1 MKKPETVWSS
11 KVIKLKTDEYFDTKR
26 DMQRDTKIGLHRH
39 GTQRGIDGVRL
50 KIARH
55 RYTKKDKQN
64 GTTTHRQKCKC
75 RYREAQRGIDVYKY
89 KNRRKDKY
97 KNRQSGTKRYRQ
109 RGRKRDRQGGTK
121 RDRRRD
127 TTKDRQRGRKRDGQ
141 CGVHEG
147 IDREEN
153 QMSRQETYFHHLTT
167 TIPRWRF

>member
-1 MKKPETVWSS
+1 ME
-11 KVIKLKTDEYFDTKR
+11 
-26 DMQRDTKIGLHRH
+26 
-39 GTQRGIDGVRL
+39 TQREIYGLRL

-55 RYTKKDKQN
+55 RYTKKDKHN

-75 RYREAQRGIDVYKY
+75 RYREAQRGIDVETNTKIDV
-89 KNRRKDKY
+89 KTNTRIDKVH
-97 KNRQSGTKRYRQ
+97 GTKRYRQ
-109 RGRKRDRQGGTK
+109 RGRKRDRQRGTK

-147 IDREEN
+147 IDRQEN